1 MDITKNFLYIK
12 KIRNVIKSEIKERT
26 SLIRVDGRHSDAFVY
41 ILYGSCTYCFENGNS
56 FTAKKGD
63 ILYLSHKSIYTMDIH
78 THNYKFI
85 FCDFDFEDLHPK
97 TSALYSPDS
106 VFDIESKFR
115 ILLKAYTNNSFAEY
129 MSVIYGIYHILFTIS
144 DNYYIGKNTKNN
156 IGNYGKID

>member
-1 MDITKNFLYIK
+1 
-12 KIRNVIKSEIKERT
+12 
-26 SLIRVDGRHSDAFVY
+26 
-41 ILYGSCTYCFENGNS
+41 
-56 FTAKKGD
+56 
-63 ILYLSHKSIYTMDIH
+63 MDIH
-78 THNYKFI
+78 TQNYKFI

-144 DNYYIGKNTKNN
+144 DNYYIGKNTKNK
-156 IGNYGKID
+156 IELAKEYIHTNYKDKNLSVALLSEKTNMSEVYFRKIFKSQYKVSPSQYIIALRLEKARELID